1 MSAGLNNELHKQ
13 MKIVERFSAI
23 LGQVQQFL
31 STEVGIVSVAVHHPA
46 RRGGLVVHCDAPLLQ
61 QTFFFVLS
69 IAKLNNI

>member
-31 STEVGIVSVAVHHPA
+31 STEVGVVSVAVHRRA
-46 RRGGLVVHCDAPLLQ
+46 RRGGQVVHYNAP
-61 QTFFFVLS
+61 TPPANFFS
-69 IAKLNNI
+69 Y

>member
-31 STEVGIVSVAVHHPA
+31 STEVGVVSVTVHHPA
-46 RRGGLVVHCDAPLLQ
+46 RRVGQVVHCDAPTPPANL
-61 QTFFFVLS
+61 FFVALQ
-69 IAKLNNI
+69 I

>member
-31 STEVGIVSVAVHHPA
+31 STEVGIVSVAAHHPA
-46 RRGGLVVHCDAPLLQ
+46 TRGGRVVHCDA
-61 QTFFFVLS
+61 LS
-69 IAKLNNI
+69 SPANLFSY